1 VEKLEIMKKASQY
14 KSIAWLFLA
23 VSMFLMSLPLSA
35 QLMLAHEGHHD
46 AGGCKIETGDFPVTV
61 SVYEVPE
68 GDLPP
73 MHSFCKHVPNAG
85 KINMTIEIADLDT
98 REIPMAVRVVMDGHE
113 EGDHE
118 VHEVHYMP
126 PEQPL
131 SGIIVVVTELE
142 HLGQY
147 TVLLETEDSAGNVKT
162 AVRIPLHVG
171 GGDHGGHGSGFG
183 MLELIF
189 IIAAAGGLAF
199 FFMRKK
205 NTEKDLTKESQG

>member
-1 VEKLEIMKKASQY
+1 MKKASQH

-23 VSMFLMSLPLSA
+23 ASIFLMSLPLSA

-73 MHSFCKHVPNAG
+73 MHSFCDHVPNPG
-85 KINMTIEIADLDT
+85 EINMTIEIADLDT
-98 REIPMAVRVVMDGHE
+98 REIPMAIRVVMEGHE
-113 EGDHE
+113 EGDQE
-118 VHEVHYMP
+118 AHEVHYMP
-126 PEQPL
+126 AEQHL
-131 SGIIVVVTELE
+131 SGIIVVATKLE

-171 GGDHGGHGSGFG
+171 GGHDGHGSGFG
-183 MLELIF
+183 MLEMIF
-189 IIAAAGGLAF
+189 IVAAAGGLAF

-205 NTEKDLTKESQG
+205 STKKDLTKESQG